1 MGLFSKIREVRQKK
15 KTSGL
20 KGSAELP
27 SPSIG
32 PPTYRPTS
40 PEPSSQPTPEATPL
54 PRSDFEPWTR
64 AYEILQ
70 TREPELIEDYKKHL
84 GSLGSLGSLQRDG
97 ATDADLS
104 TPRSVESI
112 VKQLLDD
119 REKKQWRVSLLGK
132 ESDPVV
138 KNALSAQPYAA
149 LAWSGVSL
157 ILPLLTSGTSKNEAM
172 LRGFNLIGDVQV
184 YWDICEKT
192 HIPPLKAEE
201 IRQNRDSQ
209 LREMRESRTILDEIQ
224 MVLEAES
231 KQTRRNYEDQKE
243 QDLLQDFAA
252 DYKDYKDFN
261 PARVQG
267 TCEWFFKDDRF
278 CKWRDSN
285 TSGLLWVS
293 AGPGC
298 GKSVLSRALV
308 DERRLSTNIS
318 TSTVCYF
325 FFKDGDE
332 HRIGLIGHALPSHKN
347 YGKSLAQNFS
357 ELWQILM
364 DSANSLDTGEIVCV
378 LDALDE
384 CSKDGRKQL
393 INKLKEFYYRPSR
406 TTNPLSKL
414 KFLITS
420 RPYDDLEESFKGVSD
435 TTVYLRFDGDEKSAQ
450 ISKEVNLVIDAKV
463 DEIARDFKE
472 ALQKQWF
479 ISYTELKSNLWSPK
493 VFKSIMRNLCGLFIS
508 VYDSKLS
515 FIHQT
520 AREFLIHPERKGK
533 WQGRLNMSKSHG
545 KMSLVC
551 LTYLSYLYGQS
562 PVTEIKA
569 QKCPLAQY
577 SARYWMDH
585 ARPAETQKDIQES
598 ILNFFPAK
606 GSPYGEMGTP
616 LYYASLA
623 GLQRTVE
630 LLIEKGADVN
640 AQGGDYGYALQAASY
655 QGHKEVVQLLLE
667 KGADVNAQG
676 GLFGNALQAASLQ
689 GHKDVMQQLLEKG
702 AEVNAQGGHYHNAL
716 QAASEQGYKDIV
728 QLLLEKGA
736 DVSAQGGHYIE
747 RPEF

>member
-20 KGSAELP
+20 KGSAGLP

-84 GSLGSLGSLQRDG
+84 GSLGSLQRDG

-119 REKKQWRVSLLGK
+119 QEKKQWRVSLLGK
-132 ESDPVV
+132 E
-138 KNALSAQPYAA
+138 
-149 LAWSGVSL
+149 
-157 ILPLLTSGTSKNEAM
+157 LLTSGTSKNKAM
-172 LRGFNLIGDVQV
+172 LRGFNSIGNIQV
-184 YWDICEKT
+184 YWDIYKKT
-192 HIPPLKAEE
+192 YLRSSHQQRYQDLMEPLAKLYSHIIEYQALTICHLSRAQLSRAWQNVAGWNDWDGKAAKIIDLSRHCSSYIPPLKAEE

-209 LREMRESRTILDEIQ
+209 LQEMQESRTILNEIQ

-243 QDLLQDFAA
+243 QDLLQDFTA

-267 TCEWFFKDDRF
+267 TF
-278 CKWRDSN
+278 
-285 TSGLLWVS
+285 
-293 AGPGC
+293 
-298 GKSVLSRALV
+298 LSRALV

-318 TSTVCYF
+318 TSTICYF

-332 HRIGLIGHALPSHKN
+332 RRMYTTNALCAILYQLFTHDPASGLIGHALPSHKN

-357 ELWQILM
+357 KLWRILM
-364 DSANSLDTGEIVCV
+364 DSTDSPDTGEIVCV

-393 INKLKEFYYRPSR
+393 IDKLKEFYCRPSR

-420 RPYDDLEESFKGVSD
+420 RPYDDLEESFKGFSD
-435 TTVYLRFDGDEKSAQ
+435 TTAYLRFDGDEKSAQ
-450 ISKEVNLVIDAKV
+450 ISKEVNLVINAKV
-463 DEIARDFKE
+463 DEIARDFEEGDRRKISE
-472 ALQKQWF
+472 QLKSMEHRTYLWLHLTFNIIEQSPSEYGRRCDVEALLSDLPSEVSQAYEKILGRSKNQIHTETLLQIVLAAARPLTLDEANTALTLALQKQRF

-493 VFKSIMRNLCGLFIS
+493 VFKSIVRNLCSLFIS
-508 VYDSKLS
+508 VYNSKLS
-515 FIHQT
+515 FIH
-520 AREFLIHPERKGK
+520 
-533 WQGRLNMSKSHG
+533 
-545 KMSLVC
+545 
-551 LTYLSYLYGQS
+551 
-562 PVTEIKA
+562 
-569 QKCPLAQY
+569 
-577 SARYWMDH
+577 
-585 ARPAETQKDIQES
+585 
-598 ILNFFPAK
+598 
-606 GSPYGEMGTP
+606 
-616 LYYASLA
+616 
-623 GLQRTVE
+623 
-630 LLIEKGADVN
+630 
-640 AQGGDYGYALQAASY
+640 
-655 QGHKEVVQLLLE
+655 
-667 KGADVNAQG
+667 
-676 GLFGNALQAASLQ
+676 
-689 GHKDVMQQLLEKG
+689 
-702 AEVNAQGGHYHNAL
+702 
-716 QAASEQGYKDIV
+716 
-728 QLLLEKGA
+728 
-736 DVSAQGGHYIE
+736 
-747 RPEF
+747 